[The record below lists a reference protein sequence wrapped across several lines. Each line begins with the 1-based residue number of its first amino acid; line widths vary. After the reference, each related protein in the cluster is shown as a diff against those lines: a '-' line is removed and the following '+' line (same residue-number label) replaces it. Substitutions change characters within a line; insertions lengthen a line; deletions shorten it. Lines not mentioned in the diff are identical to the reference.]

1 VSSMYR
7 LFGDF
12 DVAEEAVQQAVVEAL
27 YTWRRTGLPERPA
40 AWLQVAARNNG
51 LDLVRRAAREAQTLG
66 RMPRGADSASN
77 ADLDAGGGGDDRL
90 ALLFACCHPALAVE
104 ARLALTLRAVIGLTT
119 AQISRAFLVR
129 ESTLA
134 QRIVRAKRKIVD
146 ASISLR
152 VPEPAL
158 LDARL
163 DDVLT
168 VVYLMYNEAFVSTGT
183 RAHDHDLGADAV
195 WLAGVIATSL
205 PAAAEAWGLA
215 ALLTFQHARSPA
227 RFDSSGEL
235 VLLRDQDRSR
245 WDHQAIATGELLLRK
260 ASVLRSPGRY
270 QFQAAI
276 AAVHASAPCW
286 EETDWLQI
294 ATLYDVLASRDRSP
308 VVALN
313 RAVAHAKLGRVD
325 EALADVDALAPALR
339 GYHLWHATRAELLR
353 ELGREKE
360 AAAAD
365 TAALAL
371 TDNPGERRLLQTRLR
386 RYRLIDGS

>member
-1 VSSMYR
+1 MYR

>member
-1 VSSMYR
+1 MYR
-7 LFGDF
+7 LFGNF

-51 LDLVRRAAREAQTLG
+51 LDLVRRASREAQTLS
-66 RMPRGADSASN
+66 RLPRGADSANN
-77 ADLDAGGGGDDRL
+77 ADLEAHGGSDDRL

-168 VVYLMYNEAFVSTGT
+168 VVYLMYNEAFVSTG
-183 RAHDHDLGADAV
+183 AQAHDLGADAV

-245 WDHQAIATGELLLRK
+245 WDHQAIATGELLLGK

-294 ATLYDVLASRDRSP
+294 ATLYDLLASRDRSP

-325 EALADVDALAPALR
+325 EALADVDALASALS

-353 ELGREKE
+353 ELGRDEE
-360 AAAAD
+360 AAVAD

-386 RYRLIDGS
+386 RYRLSDGS

>member
-1 VSSMYR
+1 MYR
-7 LFGDF
+7 LFGNF

-51 LDLVRRAAREAQTLG
+51 LDLVRRASREAQTLS
-66 RMPRGADSASN
+66 RLPRGADSANN
-77 ADLDAGGGGDDRL
+77 ADLEAHGGSDDRL

-168 VVYLMYNEAFVSTGT
+168 VVYLMYNEAFVSTGAQ
-183 RAHDHDLGADAV
+183 AHDHDLGADAV

-245 WDHQAIATGELLLRK
+245 WDHQAIATGELLLGK

-294 ATLYDVLASRDRSP
+294 ATLYDLLASRDRSP

-325 EALADVDALAPALR
+325 EALADVDALASALS

-353 ELGREKE
+353 ELGRDEE
-360 AAAAD
+360 AAVAD

-386 RYRLIDGS
+386 RYRLSDGS

>member
-1 VSSMYR
+1 MYR
-7 LFGDF
+7 LFGNF

-27 YTWRRTGLPERPA
+27 YSWRRTGLPERPA

-51 LDLVRRAAREAQTLG
+51 LDLVRRAAREAQTLS
-66 RMPRGADSASN
+66 RTPRVAVSASN
-77 ADLDAGGGGDDRL
+77 ADLDAAGGSDDRL
-90 ALLFACCHPALAVE
+90 ALLFACCHPALTVE

-152 VPEPAL
+152 VPEPAV

-168 VVYLMYNEAFVSTGT
+168 VVYLMYNEAFVSTGAQ
-183 RAHDHDLGADAV
+183 AHDHDLGADAV

-245 WDHQAIATGELLLRK
+245 WDHQAIAAGELLLRK

-270 QFQAAI
+270 QLQAAI

-286 EETDWLQI
+286 QETDWLQI

-313 RAVAHAKLGRVD
+313 RAVAHAKLGRVE
-325 EALADVDALAPALR
+325 EALGDVDALAPALS

-353 ELGREKE
+353 ELGRDEE

-365 TAALAL
+365 MAALAL

-386 RYRLIDGS
+386 RYRLSDGS

>member
-1 VSSMYR
+1 V
-7 LFGDF
+7 
-12 DVAEEAVQQAVVEAL
+12 
-27 YTWRRTGLPERPA
+27 RPA
-40 AWLQVAARNNG
+40 QPP
-51 LDLVRRAAREAQTLG
+51 DLRKIIQ
-66 RMPRGADSASN
+66 S
-77 ADLDAGGGGDDRL
+77 
-90 ALLFACCHPALAVE
+90 
-104 ARLALTLRAVIGLTT
+104 LR
-119 AQISRAFLVR
+119 
-129 ESTLA
+129 STLNKLLKSSVHTT
-134 QRIVRAKRKIVD
+134 RRGGKVVIPFAKRGLSRTL
-146 ASISLR
+146 ASCANR
-152 VPEPAL
+152 TQ
-158 LDARL
+158 RL
-163 DDVLT
+163 
-168 VVYLMYNEAFVSTGT
+168 
-183 RAHDHDLGADAV
+183 
-195 WLAGVIATSL
+195 
-205 PAAAEAWGLA
+205 
-215 ALLTFQHARSPA
+215 
-227 RFDSSGEL
+227 
-235 VLLRDQDRSR
+235 
-245 WDHQAIATGELLLRK
+245 
-260 ASVLRSPGRY
+260 LRSPGRY

-325 EALADVDALAPALR
+325 EAWADVDALAPALS

>member
-1 VSSMYR
+1 MYR

-66 RMPRGADSASN
+66 RMPRGADFASD
-77 ADLDAGGGGDDRL
+77 ADLDAGGGSDDRL

-183 RAHDHDLGADAV
+183 RAHDHDLGCV
-195 WLAGVIATSL
+195 
-205 PAAAEAWGLA
+205 
-215 ALLTFQHARSPA
+215 
-227 RFDSSGEL
+227 
-235 VLLRDQDRSR
+235 
-245 WDHQAIATGELLLRK
+245 
-260 ASVLRSPGRY
+260 
-270 QFQAAI
+270 
-276 AAVHASAPCW
+276 
-286 EETDWLQI
+286 
-294 ATLYDVLASRDRSP
+294 
-308 VVALN
+308 
-313 RAVAHAKLGRVD
+313 
-325 EALADVDALAPALR
+325 
-339 GYHLWHATRAELLR
+339 
-353 ELGREKE
+353 
-360 AAAAD
+360 
-365 TAALAL
+365 
-371 TDNPGERRLLQTRLR
+371 
-386 RYRLIDGS
+386 